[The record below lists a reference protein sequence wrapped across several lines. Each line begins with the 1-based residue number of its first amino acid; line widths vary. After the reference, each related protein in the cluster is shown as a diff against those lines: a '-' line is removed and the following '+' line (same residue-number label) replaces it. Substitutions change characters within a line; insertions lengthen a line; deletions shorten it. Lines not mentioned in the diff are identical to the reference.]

1 MPTERAPEH
10 VGRAGSGRPG
20 RGGSLRRNPAHRLRR
35 GAHGLTL
42 IEVLAAVALLGLVY
56 TALASK
62 ATQGVMS
69 ENDSLRRFHASLLA
83 DQALAAIETTAAMQE
98 TPELGMREEESEDGI
113 YRVSVEV
120 SPWDVP
126 LPPKPEGS
134 PERNPKTV
142 NILEGSGPNA
152 GAVLQ
157 VSVRVS
163 WDDLFGERSV
173 ERMTFVLDN
182 ARIRELAPAG
192 AEGDES

>member
-1 MPTERAPEH
+1 MPTERAPRR
-10 VGRAGSGRPG
+10 VGRARSVLSAPVQ
-20 RGGSLRRNPAHRLRR
+20 SRRRSAR
-35 GAHGLTL
+35 GLTL

-56 TALASK
+56 TALASR

-98 TPELGMREEESEDGI
+98 TPELGNREEESEDGI

-126 LPPKPEGS
+126 LPPEPKGS
-134 PERNPKTV
+134 PDPQPKADGV
-142 NILEGSGPNA
+142 LGGSGTDT
-152 GAVLQ
+152 GALLQ
-157 VSVRVS
+157 VSVRVT
-163 WDDLFGERSV
+163 WDDVFGERSV

-182 ARIRELAPAG
+182 ARIQELAPAEAG
-192 AEGDES
+192 DEGDET